1 MLDDPFQTAVLVQ
14 EFRRGFGTD
23 SGNAGDVIC
32 AVAHHAQEVDD
43 LQRFVHVKLLPNLI
57 GAPDFSRVAAA
68 TRTKHPN
75 LVGNELT
82 EILVRRHHVHVKVR
96 CCGFFRQESD
106 DIVRFVSHLAD
117 GGHVQAF
124 QYLQNP
130 RHRPLDVFRRLVA
143 VRFVLGIRFVAER
156 PPGGIE
162 YNGQTRGSLVA
173 NDVEQRIGKAKNGAR
188 VQAL

>member
-1 MLDDPFQTAVLVQ
+1 MQ
-14 EFRRGFGTD
+14 ELGSGFGTD
-23 SGNAGDVIC
+23 AGNAGDVVGT
-32 AVAHHAQEVDD
+32 VAHHAEQVDD
-43 LQRFVHVKLLPNLI
+43 LERFVHVKLLPDLI
-57 GAPDFSRVAAA
+57 GPPNFCWVAAA
-68 TRTKHPN
+68 PRAKHSN
-75 LVGNELT
+75 LVGDELT
-82 EILVRRHHVHVKVR
+82 KILVRCHHVHVKALR
-96 CCGFFRQESD
+96 CCFFRQESD

-130 RHRPLDVFRRLVA
+130 RHRPLDVFRCLVA

-162 YNGQTRGSLVA
+162 YNGQMRGSLVA